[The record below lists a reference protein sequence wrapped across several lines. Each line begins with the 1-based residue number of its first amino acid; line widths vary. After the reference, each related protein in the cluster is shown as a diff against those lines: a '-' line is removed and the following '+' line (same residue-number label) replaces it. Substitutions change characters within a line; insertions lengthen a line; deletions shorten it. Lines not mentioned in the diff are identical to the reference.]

1 MGMRSAARMPK
12 LTRRSR
18 ILIMIALGVIVLL
31 LAGPRL
37 IDAYVDWL
45 WFGELG
51 YRSVFTTMLA
61 TRIVVCLVA
70 GVVVGGIVFGG
81 LALAYRTRPV
91 FVPDADNDPVARYR
105 AVVLARLRLVGIGI
119 PAAIGLL
126 AGIVAQSYWAR
137 IQLFLHGGDFGVR
150 DPQFGRDLG
159 FYAFE
164 LPFYRLMLSYMLVS
178 VFLAFVANLV
188 AHYIFG
194 GIRLSGRTG
203 ALSRSARVQLV
214 SLVGVLVLLK
224 AVAYWLDR
232 YELLSHTRGG
242 KPFTGAGYTDINAVL
257 PAKLILMAIALICAA
272 AVFSAIAMRDLRIP
286 AIGLVLLLLSSLIVG
301 AGWPLIVEQISV
313 KPNAAQKESEY
324 ISRSITATRQAYG
337 LTSDVVT
344 YRNYSGDSP
353 ATAQQVAADRATT
366 SNIRLLDPTIVSPA
380 FTQFQQ
386 GKNFYYFPDQLSI
399 DRYLDRNGNLRD
411 YVVAARELNPDRLI
425 DNQRDWIN
433 RHTVY
438 THGNGFIASPA
449 NTVRGIANDP
459 NQNGGYPEFLVNVV
473 GANGTVVSD
482 GPAPLD
488 QPRIYFGP
496 VISNTSADYAIVGR
510 NGDDREYDYE
520 TNIDTKRYTY
530 TGSGGV
536 PLGGWLA
543 RSVFAAKFAERN
555 FLFSNVIGSNS
566 KILFNRDPAQRVEAV
581 APWLTTDSAVYPA
594 IVNKRLV
601 WIVDGYTTLD
611 NYPYSEL
618 TSLSSATAD
627 SNEVAFNRLVPD
639 KKVSYIRNS
648 VKATVD
654 AYDGTVT
661 LYQQDEKDPVLKA
674 WMQVFPGTVKP
685 KSDIAPELAE
695 HLRYPEDLFKVQRM
709 LLAKYHVNDPVTFFS
724 TSDFWDVPLDP
735 NPTASSYQPPYYI
748 VAKNIAKDDNSASY
762 QLISAMNRF
771 KRDYLAAYISA
782 SSDPATYG
790 NLTVLTIPGQVNGPK
805 LANNAITTDPAV
817 SQDLGVIGRD
827 NQNRIRWGN
836 LLTLPVARGGL
847 LYVEPV
853 YASPGASDAASSYPR
868 LIRVAMMYNDKVGYG
883 PTVRDALTGL
893 FGPGAGATAT
903 GIAPT
908 EAAVPPSPAANPPP
922 PASGP
927 QPPPVT
933 ARPRFPSGRSPYR
946 RPKLLRCRRSRL
958 PSARRGMRRRRATS
972 PPTGRRC
979 SDLMRPSPSSTT
991 PGSQSGRSRRADAEV
1006 ADFTGNR
1013 GLLRLLTGARR
1024 LPDPRGRPLE
1034 PGLAPHPVG
1043 HLAASTDSP
1052 RPSGAGTG
1060 GVNARRAPLG
1070 SDEVGIVELAVVI
1083 RCPGLENGEARL
1095 HGQQVAQPRTG
1106 TVEGHTVSVHHILAN
1121 LRAQT
1126 ELELPAGSFLE
1137 LPRRGCRDEGTA
1149 RERQRDPGGQLKAG
1163 RGRRGDSCV

>member
-1 MGMRSAARMPK
+1 MGMRPGARMPK

-18 ILIMIALGVIVLL
+18 ILIAIALAVIVLL
-31 LAGPRL
+31 LVGPRL
-37 IDAYVDWL
+37 IDGYVDWL

-51 YRSVFTTMLA
+51 YRSVFTTVLF
-61 TRIVVCLVA
+61 TRLVVFLVA
-70 GVVVGGIVFGG
+70 GLLVGGIVFAG

-91 FVPDADNDPVARYR
+91 FVPSNGNDPVARYR
-105 AVVLARLRLVGIGI
+105 TVVISKLRLVGIGI
-119 PAAIGLL
+119 PAMIGLL
-126 AGIVAQSYWAR
+126 AGVIAQTYWVR
-137 IQLFLHGGDFGVR
+137 VQLFLHGGDFGIR

-159 FYAFE
+159 FYAFD
-164 LPFYRLMLSYMLVS
+164 LPFYRLLLSYLFVA
-178 VFLAFVANLV
+178 VFLAFLANLL
-188 AHYIFG
+188 AHYVFG

-203 ALSRSARVQLV
+203 ALSRSARVQLI
-214 SLVGVLVLLK
+214 SLVGMLVLLK

-232 YELLSHTRGG
+232 YELLSHSRGG

-272 AVFSAIAMRDLRIP
+272 AVFSAIVLRDLRIP
-286 AIGLVLLLLSSLIVG
+286 AIGLALLLLSSLVVG

-324 ISRSITATRQAYG
+324 IRRSIIATRQAYG
-337 LTSDVVT
+337 LTDDVVS
-344 YRNYSGDSP
+344 YRNYAGDGR

-386 GKNFYYFPDQLSI
+386 GKNFYHFPDQLSI
-399 DRYLDRNGNLRD
+399 DRYVDRDGHLRD

-433 RHTVY
+433 RHSVY
-438 THGNGFIASPA
+438 THGNGFLASPA

-473 GANGTVVSD
+473 GANGGVVSD
-482 GPAPLD
+482 GPARLD
-488 QPRIYFGP
+488 QPRVYYGP
-496 VISNTSADYAIVGR
+496 VISNTPADYAIVGR
-510 NGDDREYDYE
+510 NGADREYDYE
-520 TNIDTKRYTY
+520 TNTETKNYTY
-530 TGSGGV
+530 TGLGGV
-536 PLGGWLA
+536 PIGSWVS

-581 APWLTTDSAVYPA
+581 APWLTTDSTVYPA

-601 WIVDGYTTLD
+601 WIIDAYTTLD
-611 NYPYSEL
+611 NYPYSES

-627 SNEVAFNRLVPD
+627 SNEVAFNRLAPD
-639 KKVSYIRNS
+639 KQVSYIRNS

-654 AYDGTVT
+654 AYDGTVS
-661 LYQQDEKDPVLKA
+661 LYAQDEQDPVLKA
-674 WMQVFPGTVKP
+674 WMKVFPGTVKP
-685 KSDIAPELAE
+685 KSDITPELAA

-748 VAKNIAKDDNSASY
+748 VAKNIAKDDDSASF
-762 QLISAMNRF
+762 QLTSAMNRF

-790 NLTVLTIPGQVNGPK
+790 KITVLTIPGQVNGPK
-805 LANNAITTDPAV
+805 LANNAITTDTAV

-836 LLTLPVARGGL
+836 LLTLPVAQGGL

-868 LIRVAMMYNDKVGYG
+868 LIRVAMMYNDKIGYG
-883 PTVRDALTGL
+883 PTVSDALTGL

-903 GIAPT
+903 EIAP
-908 EAAVPPSPAANPPP
+908 ADPGAPANPP
-922 PASGP
+922 
-927 QPPPVT
+927 
-933 ARPRFPSGRSPYR
+933 
-946 RPKLLRCRRSRL
+946 
-958 PSARRGMRRRRATS
+958 
-972 PPTGRRC
+972 
-979 SDLMRPSPSSTT
+979 
-991 PGSQSGRSRRADAEV
+991 
-1006 ADFTGNR
+1006 
-1013 GLLRLLTGARR
+1013 
-1024 LPDPRGRPLE
+1024 
-1034 PGLAPHPVG
+1034 
-1043 HLAASTDSP
+1043 
-1052 RPSGAGTG
+1052 
-1060 GVNARRAPLG
+1060 
-1070 SDEVGIVELAVVI
+1070 
-1083 RCPGLENGEARL
+1083 
-1095 HGQQVAQPRTG
+1095 
-1106 TVEGHTVSVHHILAN
+1106 
-1121 LRAQT
+1121 
-1126 ELELPAGSFLE
+1126 
-1137 LPRRGCRDEGTA
+1137 
-1149 RERQRDPGGQLKAG
+1149 
-1163 RGRRGDSCV
+1163 

>member
-1 MGMRSAARMPK
+1 MGMRPTARMPK

-18 ILIMIALGVIVLL
+18 TLIAIALAVIVLL
-31 LAGPRL
+31 LVGPRL

-51 YRSVFTTMLA
+51 YRSVFTTVLF
-61 TRIVVCLVA
+61 TRLVVLLI
-70 GVVVGGIVFGG
+70 GGLLVGGIVFGG

-91 FVPDADNDPVARYR
+91 FVPSNGNDPVARYR
-105 AVVLARLRLVGIGI
+105 TMVMSRLRLVGIGI
-119 PAAIGLL
+119 PAALGLL
-126 AGIVAQSYWAR
+126 AGIIAQTYWVR
-137 IQLFLHGGDFGVR
+137 VQLFLHGGQFSVR
-150 DPQFGRDLG
+150 DPQFGKDLG

-164 LPFYRLMLSYMLVS
+164 LPFYRLVVGYLFVAL
-178 VFLAFVANLV
+178 FLAFVGNLL

-203 ALSRSARVQLV
+203 ALSRSARIQLI
-214 SLVGVLVLLK
+214 SLAGALVLLK

-232 YELLSHTRGG
+232 YELLSHTRAG

-257 PAKLILMAIALICAA
+257 PAKLILLAIALICAA
-272 AVFSAIAMRDLRIP
+272 AVFSAIVLRDLRIP

-301 AGWPLIVEQISV
+301 AAWPLIVEQISV

-337 LTSDVVT
+337 LTDDVVT
-344 YRNYSGDSP
+344 YRNYSGDSR
-353 ATAQQVAADRATT
+353 ATAEQVAADRATT

-386 GKNFYYFPDQLSI
+386 GKNFYFFPDQLSI
-399 DRYLDRNGNLRD
+399 DRYLDRDGNLRD

-438 THGNGFIASPA
+438 THGNGFVASPA

-473 GANGTVVSD
+473 GANGRVVSN
-482 GPAPLD
+482 GPAQLD
-488 QPRIYFGP
+488 QPRVYFGP
-496 VISNTSADYAIVGR
+496 VISNTPADYAIVGK
-510 NGDDREYDYE
+510 NGPDREYDYE
-520 TNIDTKRYTY
+520 TSTETKNYTY
-530 TGSGGV
+530 TGAGGV
-536 PLGGWLA
+536 PIGSWLS

-566 KILFNRDPAQRVEAV
+566 KILFNRDPSQRVEAV
-581 APWLTTDSAVYPA
+581 APWLTTDSSVYPA
-594 IVNKRLV
+594 VVNKRLV
-601 WIVDGYTTLD
+601 WIIDAYTTLD

-627 SNEVAFNRLVPD
+627 SNEVAFNRLAPD
-639 KKVSYIRNS
+639 KQVSYIRNS

-661 LYQQDEKDPVLKA
+661 LYQQDEQDPVLKA
-674 WMQVFPGTVKP
+674 WMKVFPGTVKP
-685 KSDIAPELAE
+685 KSDISHELAE

-748 VAKNIAKDDNSASY
+748 VAKNLVTDDSSPSF
-762 QLISAMNRF
+762 QLTSAMNRF

-790 NLTVLTIPGQVNGPK
+790 KITVLTIPGQVNGPK
-805 LANNAITTDPAV
+805 LANNAITTDTAV

-836 LLTLPVARGGL
+836 LLTLPVAEGGL

-868 LIRVAMMYNDKVGYG
+868 LIRVAMMYNDKIGYG
-883 PTVRDALTGL
+883 PTVSDALTGL
-893 FGPGAGATAT
+893 FGPGAGATAA

-908 EAAVPPSPAANPPP
+908 DGGAPASPPAGTPAPADAAPTSPP
-922 PASGP
+922 PAAAAT
-927 QPPPVT
+927 PPAPNGAT
-933 ARPRFPSGRSPYR
+933 TLSPA
-946 RPKLLRCRRSRL
+946 K
-958 PSARRGMRRRRATS
+958 
-972 PPTGRRC
+972 
-979 SDLMRPSPSSTT
+979 
-991 PGSQSGRSRRADAEV
+991 
-1006 ADFTGNR
+1006 
-1013 GLLRLLTGARR
+1013 
-1024 LPDPRGRPLE
+1024 
-1034 PGLAPHPVG
+1034 
-1043 HLAASTDSP
+1043 AA
-1052 RPSGAGTG
+1052 ALKELQAAI
-1060 GVNARRAPLG
+1060 NA
-1070 SDEVGIVELAVVI
+1070 
-1083 RCPGLENGEARL
+1083 
-1095 HGQQVAQPRTG
+1095 
-1106 TVEGHTVSVHHILAN
+1106 
-1121 LRAQT
+1121 
-1126 ELELPAGSFLE
+1126 
-1137 LPRRGCRDEGTA
+1137 A
-1149 RERQRDPGGQLKAG
+1149 REAQKKGDFAAYGAALQRLDDAITKFDAAK
-1163 RGRRGDSCV
+1163 